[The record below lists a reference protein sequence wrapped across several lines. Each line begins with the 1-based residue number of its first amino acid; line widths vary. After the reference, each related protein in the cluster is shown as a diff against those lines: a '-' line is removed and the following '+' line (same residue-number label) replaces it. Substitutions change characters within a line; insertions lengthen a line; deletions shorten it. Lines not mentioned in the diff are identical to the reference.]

1 MINILATIGPSSDD
15 SESIRFLATKTNLF
29 RLNGSHNSLEW
40 HDETIHKVRA
50 IAPDAFILLDIPGIK
65 PRTANENAVNIRQG
79 QVVSFGRERVQGAD
93 EHINLT
99 KSLPII
105 DNAVDAFSVNDGQF
119 WFDVEK
125 NNIHSIS
132 GRSRESFTL
141 VPKKG
146 VNIPK
151 SVYEE
156 SLQKEIYLDFI
167 DRASY
172 LQVDG
177 YGLSFVQTGK
187 LVAEIRSV
195 VPGSVLVSKIE
206 NSEGY
211 KNLTN
216 VIKESDAVMI
226 DRGDLAAEI
235 GIFNLFNAVENISI
249 ETKSYGK
256 PLIMATENLESMS
269 TRLEPSKSEVMSLG
283 ALCGFRRGLHNVE

>member
-40 HDETIHKVRA
+40 HDETIHKIRA

-65 PRTANENAVNIRQG
+65 PRTANENAVNIQQG
-79 QVVSFGRERVQGAD
+79 EVVSFGRERVEGAD
-93 EHINLT
+93 KHINLT

-119 WFDVEK
+119 WFDVER

-132 GRSRESFTL
+132 GQSRESLTL

-146 VNIPK
+146 VNIPN

-177 YGLSFVQTGK
+177 Y
-187 LVAEIRSV
+187 
-195 VPGSVLVSKIE
+195 
-206 NSEGY
+206 
-211 KNLTN
+211 
-216 VIKESDAVMI
+216 
-226 DRGDLAAEI
+226 
-235 GIFNLFNAVENISI
+235 
-249 ETKSYGK
+249 
-256 PLIMATENLESMS
+256 
-269 TRLEPSKSEVMSLG
+269 
-283 ALCGFRRGLHNVE
+283 